1 MKNQKFFTLK
11 KILIALLL
19 CISANQSIAQ
29 NSNGIFFQAVARDN
43 FSNPAKD
50 RNIYVESSILQTT
63 VNGTKV
69 LVELHKTKTDAMGVF
84 NITIGNGQ
92 RTGGSSTSIATIDW
106 SKGPFYLNLKIAIT
120 PFSASDSWDYSK
132 ELVDIGTTSF
142 GAVPFAFYSASSAK
156 VSDKLDATDTTKM
169 LAVYA
174 KAMAVQSLATDVS
187 TKLTAADTLTMLAP
201 YAKAAYTIDSNFFRS
216 QLATKLNIVDTINYT
231 KQKYTDSAF
240 SKKLNIADSSSYVT
254 PSKLA
259 ANLFDQTPLK
269 NEIATKLNIADSTKY
284 ITPTQLAAKT
294 FDQTP
299 ITNAI
304 ATKLNIADS
313 TKYITPTQLAAKT
326 FDTTSLSNRI
336 NLKLN
341 TAQIGAVNG
350 VASLDASGLI
360 PSSQLPPI
368 SFTSTT
374 VVSNDVDMI
383 ALSSA
388 TVGSIAIRTDLN
400 KNFVL
405 STLPASTL
413 ANWVELL
420 TPAAPVQTV
429 NGYTGSVNL
438 SKNDIDLSNVDNTS
452 DITKPVSNPTKA
464 ALDLKLDASKV
475 GAASGVASLNILGKI
490 PTDQIPSISFSTV
503 KVLAS
508 EAEMLAL
515 SSAVIGS
522 VVIRTDLNKNYVLA
536 QANPAVLT
544 NWIQL
549 LTPAPPVQTVNGMT
563 GDILI
568 TKSSI
573 DLTNVNNTSDASKP
587 VSTATLTALGAKADT
602 AVVNPSLLL
611 KAPLVSPKFTG
622 SVAIGTSIPAASAAL
637 DITST
642 TQGLLLPRLTYVQKT
657 AIVNPVAGLILF
669 CSDCGTNGE
678 MQLYNGTSF
687 VNMIGATAQFAMPGI
702 SSTTAISAITTS
714 TANSGGVINSDGGA
728 AVTAR
733 GIVWGTST
741 APTIA
746 LVTKTTNETGVG
758 TFTSAMSSLTSGVT
772 YYVRAYAT
780 NSVGTKYAS
789 EISFNTSQA
798 VATLAATTTVS
809 AIGSTTAT
817 SGGNITYNGGATVTT
832 SGVVWST
839 TSTPTIELSTKTT
852 NVAANG
858 SYTSSIT
865 GLTPGTLYYVRS
877 YATNSVG
884 TNYGAQTSFTTLNT
898 ATISATA
905 SAISITSSTATI
917 GGTITADGGAAVTA
931 RGVVY
936 GTTTGSATFS
946 VTSGTG
952 TGTYIIVLTGL
963 TPATTYYARS
973 FVTNSVGTVYG
984 TETSFA
990 TLAIAPSLTTIA
1002 ASSITKYAASA
1013 GGTIT
1018 SNGGS
1023 AITASGICWS
1033 TTSTPTTSNSKTTDG
1048 TTSGSFTSTITGLT
1062 AGTTYFVRA
1071 YATNAIGTG
1080 YGPNESFTTLS
1091 TSSNNPILAA
1101 TNTATSITANSA
1113 ILGGNVTDEGATQVS
1128 ARGLVYGTT
1137 TGASTYS
1144 VTLGSGAGTFT
1155 SALTGL
1161 TQGTTYYVRSFATNV
1176 QGTGY
1181 GTETSFTTQ
1190 TTPTVS
1196 VTATPTSI
1204 TTASAVGGGTISS
1217 TGGATITTS
1226 GLVWGASLNPEITLT
1241 TKTTDGTTSGIFTS
1255 SIIGLSQGT
1264 TYHVRAYATNYIGT
1278 TYGPDITFT
1287 TITTPTVSVTATVY
1301 SITGS
1306 TATGGGT
1313 ISTDGGVSV
1322 TVRGLVWGKSTGSST
1337 YSVTTGTGTGTYT
1350 SSLTGLTPAT
1360 IYYVRAFATNSI
1372 GTVYGTETN
1381 FTTLA
1386 VVPTLAS
1393 TETATSITTT
1403 TTISGGNITDNGG
1416 ATVTTSGLVWSTT
1429 TNPTIPSATKT
1440 TDGTSSGIFTSS
1452 LTGLTAATTYY
1463 VRSYATN
1470 SVGTNYGTQT
1480 SFTTLAQ
1487 APSVSATATVT
1498 SITGTTASSGGTI
1511 TSDGGSSVTIRGLV
1525 WGISSGASTY
1535 SATTGTGAGTY
1546 TASLTGLSFA
1556 TTYFVRAFATNSV
1569 GTVYGPEVSFATP
1582 TTATL
1587 SSTITSTI
1595 TITSA
1600 ILGGVLSSNGGA
1612 TTKVG
1617 IMYSTSSSF
1626 GTSTSTTINSNAI
1639 AGTYTTTITGLS
1651 GATSY
1656 YAKSYATNTA
1666 GTTYG
1671 PTISFTTNEAD
1682 KILGQIYGG
1691 GAVFYILKSGDPGY
1705 DANVQHG
1712 LILAPIGLG
1721 KMNWNTDNRT
1731 TGATGT
1737 ALGTGVSNTNLIIAS
1752 QGGALTNSAAGKARA
1767 YNGGGYTDWYLGSLE
1782 EMKKLN
1788 SEWSWGNALPVEYK
1802 YSEPPFAYW
1811 TSSES
1816 STNNAQAYRKNIGSA
1831 DQYTETKNSQSW
1843 SVTAIR
1849 SF

>member
-1 MKNQKFFTLK
+1 
-11 KILIALLL
+11 
-19 CISANQSIAQ
+19 
-29 NSNGIFFQAVARDN
+29 
-43 FSNPAKD
+43 
-50 RNIYVESSILQTT
+50 
-63 VNGTKV
+63 
-69 LVELHKTKTDAMGVF
+69 MGVF

-92 RTGGSSTSIATIDW
+92 RTGGSSSSITTIDW
-106 SKGPFYLNLKIAIT
+106 SMGPFYLNLKIAIT

-216 QLATKLNIVDTINYT
+216 QLATKLNITDTINYT

-259 ANLFDQTPLK
+259 ANLFDQTPIK

-284 ITPTQLAAKT
+284 VTPTQLAAKT

-299 ITNAI
+299 IITAI

-313 TKYITPTQLAAKT
+313 TKYITPRQLAAKT
-326 FDTTSLSNRI
+326 FDTTSLSSRI
-336 NLKLN
+336 NLKLS

-374 VVSNDVDMI
+374 VVSNDVDMVG
-383 ALSSA
+383 LTNA

-405 STLPASTL
+405 SILPASTL
-413 ANWVELL
+413 TNWVELL

-515 SSAVIGS
+515 NSAVIGS

-536 QANPAVLT
+536 QANPSILT

-611 KAPLVSPKFTG
+611 KAPLASPKFTG

-657 AIVNPVAGLILF
+657 AIVNPIAGLILF

-687 VNMIGATAQFAMPGI
+687 VNMIGATAQFAMPTI

-733 GIVWGTST
+733 GIVWGTT
-741 APTIA
+741 TEPTIA
-746 LVTKTTNETGVG
+746 LATKTTNGTGVG
-758 TFTSAMSSLTSGVT
+758 TFISALSGLTSGVT

-780 NSVGTKYAS
+780 NSVGTKYGS

-809 AIGSTTAT
+809 SIGAITAT
-817 SGGNITYNGGATVTT
+817 SGGNITYNGGATVTA

-839 TSTPTIELSTKTT
+839 TSTPTIALSTKTT
-852 NVAANG
+852 NGAANG
-858 SYTSSIT
+858 AYTSNIT

-884 TNYGAQTSFTTLNT
+884 TNYGAQISFATLNT
-898 ATISATA
+898 PTISATA

-917 GGTITADGGAAVTA
+917 GGTITADGGAAVTS
-931 RGVVY
+931 RGLVY
-936 GTTTGSATFS
+936 GTSAGSATFS

-952 TGTYIIVLTGL
+952 TGTYTIGLTGL
-963 TPATTYYARS
+963 TPATTYYVRS
-973 FVTNSVGTVYG
+973 FATNSVGTVYG
-984 TETSFA
+984 TETNFV
-990 TLAIAPSLTTIA
+990 TIAIAPTLTTTT

-1013 GGTIT
+1013 GGTI
-1018 SNGGS
+1018 SFNGGS
-1023 AITASGICWS
+1023 TITSSGICWS
-1033 TTSTPTTSNSKTTDG
+1033 TTGTPTISDSKTIDG
-1048 TTSGSFTSTITGLT
+1048 TTSGAFTSNITGLT
-1062 AGTTYFVRA
+1062 AGTTYYVCA

-1113 ILGGNVTDEGATQVS
+1113 ILGGNITDEGATQVS

-1144 VTLGSGAGTFT
+1144 VTPGSGAGTFT

-1176 QGTGY
+1176 QGAGY

-1190 TTPTVS
+1190 TTPTIS

-1255 SIIGLSQGT
+1255 SITGLSQGT
-1264 TYHVRAYATNYIGT
+1264 TYYVRAYATNYLGT
-1278 TYGPDITFT
+1278 SYGPNITFT
-1287 TITTPTVSVTATVY
+1287 TVTTPTVS
-1301 SITGS
+1301 S
-1306 TATGGGT
+1306 
-1313 ISTDGGVSV
+1313 
-1322 TVRGLVWGKSTGSST
+1322 
-1337 YSVTTGTGTGTYT
+1337 
-1350 SSLTGLTPAT
+1350 
-1360 IYYVRAFATNSI
+1360 
-1372 GTVYGTETN
+1372 
-1381 FTTLA
+1381 
-1386 VVPTLAS
+1386 
-1393 TETATSITTT
+1393 
-1403 TTISGGNITDNGG
+1403 
-1416 ATVTTSGLVWSTT
+1416 
-1429 TNPTIPSATKT
+1429 
-1440 TDGTSSGIFTSS
+1440 
-1452 LTGLTAATTYY
+1452 
-1463 VRSYATN
+1463 
-1470 SVGTNYGTQT
+1470 
-1480 SFTTLAQ
+1480 
-1487 APSVSATATVT
+1487 TATVT
-1498 SITGTTASSGGTI
+1498 SITGTTATSGGTI
-1511 TSDGGSSVTIRGLV
+1511 SSDGGATVTSRGLV
-1525 WGISSGASTY
+1525 WGTTSGA
-1535 SATTGTGAGTY
+1535 TTFSVTSGTGSGIY

-1556 TTYFVRAFATNSV
+1556 TTYYVRAFATNIV
-1569 GTVYGPEVSFATP
+1569 GTVYGTEVSFSTP
-1582 TTATL
+1582 ILPILTESVITIGNNSTGVSATL
-1587 SSTITSTI
+1587 TSEL
-1595 TITSA
+1595 TSD
-1600 ILGGVLSSNGGA
+1600 GGA
-1612 TTKVG
+1612 TTTRGFIYGVASYTYTSTATGTGVG
-1617 IMYSTSSSF
+1617 IYS
-1626 GTSTSTTINSNAI
+1626 A
-1639 AGTYTTTITGLS
+1639 TITGLNVGTTYQVKAFATNSAGTVYTTSSSSFTTPNSATLASTYSATNIS
-1651 GATSY
+1651 GTTAESGGNVTADGGASVTVRGLVWGTSSNPTIALTTKVTIGSGTGTFTGTLTSLSAGNTY
-1656 YAKSYATNTA
+1656 FIRSYATNSIGTSYGTETSFNTEIPTVVSPYTNRIWMDRNLGASRAATSATDTA
-1666 GTTYG
+1666 SYGDLFQWGRKADGHEKNRSYSESYFTATTSTRFTSTQQVSNKFVINPY
-1671 PTISFTTNEAD
+1671 ISPWDWTTNWDVTEPWATDATYIGGINNPCPNGFRIPTYAELEAERPFLNALSSPL
-1682 KILGQIYGG
+1682 INSLASSFLQIPGAGYWHQSANGERPGTSFGLWSSTVSSNGTQGQVMKFFDGGSINWGG
-1691 GAVFYILKSGDPGY
+1691 GSKGDGY
-1705 DANVQHG
+1705 SCRC
-1712 LILAPIGLG
+1712 I
-1721 KMNWNTDNRT
+1721 
-1731 TGATGT
+1731 
-1737 ALGTGVSNTNLIIAS
+1737 
-1752 QGGALTNSAAGKARA
+1752 
-1767 YNGGGYTDWYLGSLE
+1767 
-1782 EMKKLN
+1782 
-1788 SEWSWGNALPVEYK
+1788 
-1802 YSEPPFAYW
+1802 
-1811 TSSES
+1811 
-1816 STNNAQAYRKNIGSA
+1816 KN
-1831 DQYTETKNSQSW
+1831 
-1843 SVTAIR
+1843 
-1849 SF
+1849 